1 MGSRDANVGLERALD
16 AAIDRLGTID
26 PTVQTKAL
34 LIEARRLRR
43 IVANWQSLPS
53 SDAAREAMEQHIAA
67 LVQNATEAA
76 PSLPPPAAGGLL
88 TESLLSGLSLADPAV
103 EIVSTQALDWM
114 PSTTLPGVASKL
126 LHWDADSGVFTAM
139 LRLAGGA
146 ELPPKRCETC
156 SALYVLSGSLEVRAE
171 TLCAGCYCRFE
182 PTDEEFGASTSTGCE
197 LLLIGSDR
205 QELLG

>member
-1 MGSRDANVGLERALD
+1 MGSRETNAELERALE

-26 PTVQTKAL
+26 PTVETKAL

-43 IVANWQSLPS
+43 IVANWQSLPA
-53 SDAAREAMEQHIAA
+53 SDAAREAMAQHIAL
-67 LVQNATEAA
+67 LVQNATAAA
-76 PSLPPPAAGGLL
+76 PSLPPPSTSELL
-88 TESLLSGLSLADPAV
+88 AESLLSGLSLADPAV
-103 EIVSTQALDWM
+103 DIVSTQSLEWM
-114 PSTTLPGVASKL
+114 PSATVPGVASKL
-126 LHWDADSGVFTAM
+126 LHWDADHGVFTAI
-139 LRLAGGA
+139 LQLAGGA
-146 ELPPKRCETC
+146 ELPPKRCATC

-182 PTDEEFGASTSTGCE
+182 PTGEEFGASTSTGCE